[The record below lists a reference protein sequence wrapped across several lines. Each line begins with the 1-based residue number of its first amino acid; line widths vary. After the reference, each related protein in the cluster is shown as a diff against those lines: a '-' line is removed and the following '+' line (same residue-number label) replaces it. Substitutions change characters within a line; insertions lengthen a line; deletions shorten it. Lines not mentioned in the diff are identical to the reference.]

1 MANEF
6 SIGFGQG
13 LQSAQSD
20 REYAL
25 RQAEMAA
32 QAPLR
37 AAQLSLL
44 GSQIKSANV
53 RAVTDA
59 LAAENAVKSQES
71 MAEALDFSS
80 QIAGQYTPENEARLY
95 SFVKQK
101 PWLANTPWFTGMAK
115 DFDVARQMQ
124 GREEL
129 LTEKLNFERANKER
143 EIQARLDIEKSKEET
158 RKAIEAA
165 KQAGKKDPMAASEAV
180 TRRTAIK
187 AMIET
192 EGLTW
197 AQAEQAYDQRK
208 ANEKLPVTEE
218 QEKLDAFYKARKS
231 NPKLTYGEFTGT
243 SKPADAMRLLSVP
256 VGTNQDARFGKLP
269 TPTGSATNGPKTPPS
284 GFKVVRKFDFT
295 PTTK

>member
-143 EIQARLDIEKSKEET
+143 EIQGRMEVEKAKEEA
-158 RKAIEAA
+158 RKALEDA
-165 KQAGKKDPMAASEAV
+165 KQAGKKDPMATTNAV
-180 TRRTAIK
+180 DRRTAINK
-187 AMIET
+187 IMET
-192 EGLTW
+192 EGLSYF
-197 AQAEQAYDQRK
+197 QAEAKYDAREELK
-208 ANEKLPVTEE
+208 TLPEDNPLKKRE
-218 QEKLDAFYKARKS
+218 AFYQARRS
-231 NPKLTYGEFTGT
+231 NPKLTYEQFSG
-243 SKPADAMRLLSVP
+243 SKPAAE
-256 VGTNQDARFGKLP
+256 A
-269 TPTGSATNGPKTPPS
+269 PKTPS

>member
-143 EIQARLDIEKSKEET
+143 EIQGRMEVEKAKEEA
-158 RKAIEAA
+158 RKALEDA
-165 KQAGKKDPMAASEAV
+165 KQAGKKDPMLASEAV
-180 TRRTAIK
+180 TRRAGIAAIMK
-187 AMIET
+187 D
-192 EGLTW
+192 EGLRYS
-197 AQAEQAYDQRK
+197 QAAAKYDSLKERESLPPDSPRK
-208 ANEKLPVTEE
+208 LLE
-218 QEKLDAFYKARKS
+218 DFYEARKS
-231 NPKLTYGEFTGT
+231 DPKLTYEQFTGQ
-243 SKPADAMRLLSVP
+243 KPTAAAPS
-256 VGTNQDARFGKLP
+256 T
-269 TPTGSATNGPKTPPS
+269 ATKAPS